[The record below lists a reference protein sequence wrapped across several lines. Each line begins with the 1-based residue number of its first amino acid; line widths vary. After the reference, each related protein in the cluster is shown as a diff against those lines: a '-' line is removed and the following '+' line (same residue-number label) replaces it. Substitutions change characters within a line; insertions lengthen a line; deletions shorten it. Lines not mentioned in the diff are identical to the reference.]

1 MGSGLAS
8 FLGPWTVMMA
18 AMMLPSALPM
28 IRLHRL
34 GADGGLRR
42 ELWSGVFVAGYLA
55 VWASIG
61 IVVWGAAIAAESLV
75 MPEERAFAVAGLLAV
90 AGIYQFTPLK
100 LACLRACRTPADF
113 LVTHWH
119 GGLGGQLRLGVE
131 HGLYCVGCCWALMGI
146 FVGIGAMSIA
156 WAVAIAGVLLVEKV
170 FPQGVVF
177 SRALGAILIAAAIF
191 VLLRPDLVP
200 AMAQTM

>member
-1 MGSGLAS
+1 VGTGLAA

-18 AMMLPSALPM
+18 AMMLPSAVPM

-42 ELWSGVFVAGYLA
+42 ELWSGVFIAGYLA

-61 IVVWGAAIAAESLV
+61 VVVWGAAVVAEALV
-75 MPEERAFAVAGLLAV
+75 MPEQRAFAVAGLLAG
-90 AGIYQFTPLK
+90 AGIYQLTPLK

-131 HGLYCVGCCWALMGI
+131 HGLYCVGCCWALMAI
-146 FVGIGAMSIA
+146 FVGIGAMSIP
-156 WAVAIAGVLLVEKV
+156 WAVAIAAVVLVEKV
-170 FPQGVVF
+170 SPQGATF
-177 SRALGAILIAAAIF
+177 SRALGAILIGAAIF

-200 AMAQTM
+200 AMPAAM